1 MISSYKDIDMNYDE
15 MKGRFT
21 QLNKLIEAADA
32 EKAPEE
38 FVNKLIAERAEL
50 RWKIQEAFKQPAPD
64 TFESE
69 YPANWQRRI
78 ED

>member
-1 MISSYKDIDMNYDE
+1 MISLYKDIDMNYDTP
-15 MKGRFT
+15 KGRFI
-21 QLNKLIEAADA
+21 QLNKLIEAAEA

-50 RWKIQEAFKQPAPD
+50 RWKLQEAFKQPAPAVY
-64 TFESE
+64 EEE
-69 YPANWQRRI
+69 YPVMWQRRI

>member
-21 QLNKLIEAADA
+21 QLNKLIEAAEA

-38 FVNKLIAERAEL
+38 FVNKLIAERASVK
-50 RWKIQEAFKQPAPD
+50 WKMIDHLNTAPD

-69 YPANWQRRI
+69 YPANFS
-78 ED
+78 

>member
-1 MISSYKDIDMNYDE
+1 MISSYKDIDMNYDTP
-15 MKGRFT
+15 KGRFI
-21 QLNKLIEAADA
+21 QLNKLIEAAEA

-50 RWKIQEAFKQPAPD
+50 RWKIQEAFKQTAPAVY
-64 TFESE
+64 EEE
-69 YPANWQRRI
+69 YPVMWQRRI

>member
-38 FVNKLIAERAEL
+38 FVNKLIAERDEL
-50 RWKIQEAFKQPAPD
+50 KWKIQEAFKQPAPD

-69 YPANWQRRI
+69 YPANFLNKC
-78 ED
+78 